1 MLIWFA
7 CVNGP
12 FYRGTV
18 SAFLHPTPG
27 GLMLPIGHRCR
38 MWGRSDIFGSSQRR
52 LWLRF
57 LRQVLGG
64 FLFLLASEGCFL
76 SLRSP
81 ASLARI
87 PPFHQGRMGERES
100 CERVTGKKRSGGKGR
115 MNLSLWNHTSIPH
128 AWARSPDATCECQAI
143 NHAVV

>member
-76 SLRSP
+76 SLRLL

-87 PPFHQGRMGERES
+87 PPFHQGRTVERES
-100 CERVTGKKRSGGKGR
+100 CEKGDRKKKRKKMKRRKREDESVLVKPHFHSTR
-115 MNLSLWNHTSIPH
+115 LSALPRRNLWMSSN
-128 AWARSPDATCECQAI
+128 
-143 NHAVV
+143 